1 MYHSIADNPDD
12 LYSVT
17 VETFR
22 EQLSWLSD
30 HGFEIVTLSFLL
42 QALRARSHG
51 DLLKKVVLT
60 FDDGYQDFF
69 TDALPV
75 LSDRG
80 APATVFLVTDM
91 LGGRALW
98 NGAAARGRLMTED
111 EVRAI
116 KARGMSLGSHTATHA
131 NLPLLDEAEMLRE
144 LTDSCDRLG
153 FLGESFRV
161 FSYPWGQWSPR
172 VVETVKAAGYECALA
187 VGGWMRTASA
197 NTYLLPRV
205 TMTREMGLKD
215 FRSRLMRRPIETG
228 ARRLCRALLDKVS
241 RVASASEG

>member
-1 MYHSIADNPDD
+1 MMYHSIADNPDD

-30 HGFEIVTLSFLL
+30 HGFEIVSLSFLL

-75 LSDRG
+75 LSERN
-80 APATVFLVTDM
+80 ATATVFLVTDM
-91 LGGRALW
+91 LGGRASW
-98 NGAAARGRLMTED
+98 NGSGGHARLMTED

-116 KARGMSLGSHTATHA
+116 KARGISFGSHTGTHA
-131 NLPLLDEAEMLRE
+131 NLPLLGETEMLRE
-144 LTDSCDRLG
+144 LANSRERLT
-153 FLGESFRV
+153 FLGESFLS
-161 FSYPWGQWSPR
+161 FAFPWGQWSPP
-172 VVETVKAAGYECALA
+172 VVEAVKACGYECAVA
-187 VGGWMRTASA
+187 AGGWMGLSA
-197 NTYLLPRV
+197 ADPYLLPRV
-205 TMTREMGLKD
+205 AMTREMGLED
-215 FRSRLMRRPIETG
+215 FRSRLMRRPIEIE
-228 ARRLCRALLDKVS
+228 ARRLCRALLDKV
-241 RVASASEG
+241 VFP